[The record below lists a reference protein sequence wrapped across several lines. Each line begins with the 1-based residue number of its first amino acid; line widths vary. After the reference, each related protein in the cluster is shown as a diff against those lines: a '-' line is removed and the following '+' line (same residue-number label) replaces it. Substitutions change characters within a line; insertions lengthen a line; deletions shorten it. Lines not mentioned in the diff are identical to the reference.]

1 MRWVLL
7 LLAAC
12 VSAQA
17 DVPAIIDQPTQE
29 SRAELARAVS
39 RALDGARVALADDAL
54 THDSL
59 LVIEKAQLLGRDL
72 DRPER
77 FRLVRTGTQCA
88 LVHERTGRR
97 TTLASAT
104 CLPLV
109 P

>member
-1 MRWVLL
+1 
-7 LLAAC
+7 
-12 VSAQA
+12 
-17 DVPAIIDQPTQE
+17 
-29 SRAELARAVS
+29 
-39 RALDGARVALADDAL
+39 
-54 THDSL
+54 
-59 LVIEKAQLLGRDL
+59 VIEKAQLLGRDL